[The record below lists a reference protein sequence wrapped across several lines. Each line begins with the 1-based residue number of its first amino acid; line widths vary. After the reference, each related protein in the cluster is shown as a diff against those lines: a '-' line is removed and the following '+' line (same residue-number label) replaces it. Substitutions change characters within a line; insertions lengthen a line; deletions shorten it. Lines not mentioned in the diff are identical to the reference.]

1 MRGILRATFQ
11 RYRADENGDMRR
23 ISEFA
28 PSMNQQQ
35 RTSED
40 GNGKRL
46 SALPTPIPTPSEEG
60 FFRIPK
66 YAASLVTPEEERKPG
81 AFSKRQILRLQDNP
95 LPSPSPRTILFLT
108 FMIALASTTGTANAN
123 PLTRLDQKLDDLDL
137 SSPAISVIG
146 PLLSWL
152 SMVLYV
158 TSRVPQLLAN
168 ARLRSTAGLSPQL
181 FLAAF
186 CGNFFYSTSLL
197 FNPQAWHSYP
207 AFGAHGWVGGD
218 GSNRGEWISRT
229 APFFLGASL
238 VLALDILVGIQFWMY
253 AERAEEIV
261 LVIEEE
267 GQGAGKW
274 KWQEVHGWMR
284 GWRPNVSR
292 VGTPVGS
299 REGSAVDESRSL
311 LGGVVGEARTSDGG
325 TYGGV

>member
-11 RYRADENGDMRR
+11 RYRLDENGDMRR
-23 ISEFA
+23 ISEVS
-28 PSMNQQQ
+28 PPMNQH

-40 GNGKRL
+40 SSGKRL

-66 YAASLVTPEEERKPG
+66 YTASPVTPGEEERKPG
-81 AFSKRQILRLQDNP
+81 VFANRQICRLQDNP
-95 LPSPSPRTILFLT
+95 LPSPSPRTVLFLT

-123 PLTRLDQKLDDLDL
+123 PLTHLDQKLDDLDL

-197 FNPQAWHSYP
+197 LNPQAWHSYP
-207 AFGAHGWVGGD
+207 AHGAYGWVGED
-218 GSNRGEWISRT
+218 GSNRSEWVYRA

-238 VLALDILVGIQFWMY
+238 VLGLDVLVGIQFWMY

-261 LVIEEE
+261 LVVEEE
-267 GQGAGKW
+267 GQNAGRW

-299 REGSAVDESRSL
+299 REGSSADESRNL
-311 LGGVVGEARTSDGG
+311 LAGEARHSSGRA
-325 TYGGV
+325 YGGV